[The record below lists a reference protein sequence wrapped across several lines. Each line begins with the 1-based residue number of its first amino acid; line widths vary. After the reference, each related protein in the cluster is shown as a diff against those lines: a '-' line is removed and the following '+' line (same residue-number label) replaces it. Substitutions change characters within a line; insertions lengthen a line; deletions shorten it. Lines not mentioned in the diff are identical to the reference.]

1 MIDFLTWLLTE
12 EQGELVPQ
20 SVLQSYEFEFR
31 RALERLIQRT
41 QDAALRQKF
50 EAMLDCP
57 IRDARGVC
65 HSFAEYILSALVR
78 NGIHRRFDIEA
89 ALSYVFQQMMMDRS
103 ITTGQPRVT
112 LFAGFDPSQPSGPGD
127 NPLVGRFLTF
137 LKFAIRNIAK
147 NKIPRLANQV
157 TRAQGVISLGQGRLK
172 DADLGVGPAPDDL
185 PARPSTDADMAE
197 MVADITGLLQKK
209 EAASGLPLTAL
220 FNAILAGHRTDQQVQ
235 QFGDRP
241 TRLMRSIIK
250 DTLQE
255 YGQSSGNYRLLYL
268 LSQFE
273 GFRSNQPM
281 PSRRQPVA
289 QPVSTPVSPKERD
302 YHSIA
307 AVVAKFTRPVG
318 TADLGHYRRRWLDYP
333 PRDPTS
339 SYRNRLEEVLAQMVQ
354 DRVLKATQ
362 TTSGAVAYSPG
373 DHFAAY
379 AQQ

>member
-1 MIDFLTWLLTE
+1 VIDFLTWLLSE

-41 QDAALRQKF
+41 QDPALRQRF
-50 EAMLDCP
+50 EDMLDCP
-57 IRDARGVC
+57 IRDSRGVC
-65 HSFAEYILSALVR
+65 HTFAEYILSALVR
-78 NGIHRRFDIEA
+78 NGIHRRYDIEA
-89 ALSYVFQQMMMDRS
+89 ALAYVFEKMMMDRS
-103 ITTGQPRVT
+103 ITTGQPRTT
-112 LFAGFDPSQPSGPGD
+112 LFSGLDASRPHGPSD

-137 LKFAIRNIAK
+137 LKFAIRNIVSGR
-147 NKIPRLANQV
+147 IPRLANQE
-157 TRAQGVISLGQGRLK
+157 TRAQGVISLGQGRPI
-172 DADLGVGPAPDDL
+172 DAKPGVGPAPDDL
-185 PARPSTDADMAE
+185 PARPSTDTDMAE
-197 MVADITGLLQKK
+197 MIADITSLLQKR

-220 FNAILAGHRTDQQVQ
+220 FAAIMAGHRTDQQAQ

-241 TRLMRSIIK
+241 TRLMRIIIK

-268 LSQFE
+268 LSRFE

-281 PSRRQPVA
+281 PSRRQPVP
-289 QPVSTPVSPKERD
+289 QPVSPPPSPKERD
-302 YHSIA
+302 YRSLA

-318 TADLGHYRRRWLDYP
+318 MADLGHYRRRWLDYP

-354 DRVLKATQ
+354 DRVLTATR
-362 TTSGAVAYSPG
+362 SPAGAIAYSPG
-373 DHFAAY
+373 EHFGSY
-379 AQQ
+379 AQV